1 LKKLML
7 LAALLAMLVVA
18 AIPAIAQVGQE
29 AEQDADS
36 GELDQTVTPSLEGN
50 NSSQCIGDLIQGN
63 TGNAQS
69 QNQSIQ
75 YASGGTASP
84 AGNADISLEPEFQQ
98 DMVSC
103 TAETNQAAAAG

>member
-103 TAETNQAAAAG
+103 DMKTNQAAAAG